1 MKKSLG
7 AMAMSE
13 LLKLWPKLCE
23 EVTVQQMEDTLA
35 EGEKPTEPPKN
46 IVTRYE
52 YSENGRVFYA
62 NEKSVSRYA
71 VFYIHGGAYRH
82 DFISFHWQF
91 IEQLIKTTNALVIA
105 PGYRLAPF
113 ATYKEAFDLIV
124 PLYKQYREEHPN
136 KKVIMMGDS
145 AGGGLSLALAEHFKA
160 EGIPL
165 PDELVLFSPW
175 VDVSMENEEI
185 AEHQQVDPMLA
196 KSSLLV
202 AGRYWAGD
210 LDVHDPRVS
219 PIFGDLG
226 GLRNVTVFVGT
237 DGILYPDARK
247 MFFMLDEDPANELIV
262 GEGMN
267 HVYPLYPIAEAESA
281 RSKVF
286 HTVLR

>member
-1 MKKSLG
+1 MKESLG

-13 LLKLWPKLCE
+13 LLKIWPKLCE

-124 PLYKQYREEHPN
+124 PLYKQYREEHP
-136 KKVIMMGDS
+136 KKR
-145 AGGGLSLALAEHFKA
+145 
-160 EGIPL
+160 
-165 PDELVLFSPW
+165 
-175 VDVSMENEEI
+175 
-185 AEHQQVDPMLA
+185 
-196 KSSLLV
+196 SS
-202 AGRYWAGD
+202 
-210 LDVHDPRVS
+210 
-219 PIFGDLG
+219 
-226 GLRNVTVFVGT
+226 
-237 DGILYPDARK
+237 
-247 MFFMLDEDPANELIV
+247 
-262 GEGMN
+262 
-267 HVYPLYPIAEAESA
+267 
-281 RSKVF
+281 
-286 HTVLR
+286 

>member
-1 MKKSLG
+1 
-7 AMAMSE
+7 
-13 LLKLWPKLCE
+13 
-23 EVTVQQMEDTLA
+23 
-35 EGEKPTEPPKN
+35 
-46 IVTRYE
+46 
-52 YSENGRVFYA
+52 
-62 NEKSVSRYA
+62 
-71 VFYIHGGAYRH
+71 
-82 DFISFHWQF
+82 
-91 IEQLIKTTNALVIA
+91 
-105 PGYRLAPF
+105 
-113 ATYKEAFDLIV
+113 
-124 PLYKQYREEHPN
+124 
-136 KKVIMMGDS
+136 MMGDS
-145 AGGGLSLALAEHFKA
+145 AGGGLSLALVEHFKA
-160 EGIPL
+160 ERIPL

-202 AGRYWAGD
+202 AGRYWAGE

-267 HVYPLYPIAEAESA
+267 HVYPLYPIAEVESA